1 MSFRS
6 IFILVIISMTIPRL
20 HADESEDEWFQRK
33 LEESYKASKEAY
45 HHDPVEVIDHF
56 NYHVNK

>member
-1 MSFRS
+1 
-6 IFILVIISMTIPRL
+6 MTIPRL